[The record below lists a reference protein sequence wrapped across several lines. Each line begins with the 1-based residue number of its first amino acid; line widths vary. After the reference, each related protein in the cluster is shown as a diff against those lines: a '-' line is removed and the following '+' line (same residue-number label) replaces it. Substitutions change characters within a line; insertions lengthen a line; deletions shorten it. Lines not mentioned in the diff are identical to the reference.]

1 MGAIRAELRRAVEW
15 TASFV
20 GIMVAFIVTS
30 AAWDGLGAADA
41 WTRGTI
47 EVTARLLVLG
57 AIALAVI
64 ASTLYG
70 LVWLLGRAWRNGAN
84 PRTIT
89 VVAIR
94 GQQ

>member
-1 MGAIRAELRRAVEW
+1 MIRRAVEW

-20 GIMVAFIVTS
+20 GIMVAFIVMS
-30 AAWDGLGAADA
+30 AAWDGLGAADP

-47 EVTARLLVLG
+47 EGTARLLVLG
-57 AIALAVI
+57 VIALAVI
-64 ASTLYG
+64 VPTLYG

-84 PRTIT
+84 PQTIT
-89 VVAIR
+89 VVARR